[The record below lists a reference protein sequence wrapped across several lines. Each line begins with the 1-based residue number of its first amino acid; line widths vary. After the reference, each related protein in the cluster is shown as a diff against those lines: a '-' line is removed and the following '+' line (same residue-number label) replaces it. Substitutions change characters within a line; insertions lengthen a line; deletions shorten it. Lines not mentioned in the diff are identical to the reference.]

1 MKTESQGPTGGRAV
15 LRRVALFAAAAV
27 VITLVLVQAKAR
39 DERRLEAELVAIEEA
54 IEPDDRLLSLPDLD
68 PTSWVRQYRPDASAG
83 GYTLILYRR
92 RVPMIIDMNSRIV
105 HLWPDVRAVGRVRL
119 DRRGNLAVIGTDN
132 LIKHY
137 DWYGK
142 LWSYYRLP
150 VEEDFPHHDLIELA
164 NGHYLVLARDKE
176 THTGYLHEVDRKGRV
191 VWAWRS
197 MDHVDEL
204 PTWDRERKDPTH
216 FNSIHELP
224 PNRWFDSGDE
234 RFRPGN
240 ILVSARHLNT
250 VFIID
255 KRSSEVV
262 WQYSKDLDYQ
272 HEASM
277 VPEGEPGAGRIL
289 LFNNGRHNRNGYRRS
304 LVQAID
310 PISGEVEWEYGSKFF
325 FSSVAGAV
333 QKLPGEN
340 YVITS
345 SHGGRIFEITGG
357 RIFEITPAGEIVWE
371 WVPPHMPMRPERL
384 PYDHCPQLA
393 ALPNPV
399 ETGVRVQR
407 DLRPFVDVDL
417 YHFALTEDF
426 VTREV
431 AGYSRR
437 LLRTDNEC
445 RKLLI
450 PPGAALWVEFGID
463 EQRLRGRWLEA
474 RFRLT
479 VDDGEGLPETI
490 LDRSLNPE
498 SESPW
503 RGRNMRL
510 GRFAYKWVT
519 MCVATEAEGEMENPL
534 GIVAWGNPLVSSPV
548 QRPYEEPTET
558 ITEQE
563 RRLREQQLRALGY
576 VQ

>member
-1 MKTESQGPTGGRAV
+1 MKAESRGSTGGRAV

-39 DERRLEAELVAIEEA
+39 DERRLEAELAAIEEA
-54 IEPDDRLLSLPDLD
+54 IEPDDRLLGLPDLD
-68 PTSWVRQYRPDASAG
+68 STSWVRQYRPDASAG
-83 GYTLILYRR
+83 GYTLILYKR

-119 DRRGNLAVIGTDN
+119 DRRGNLVVIGTDN
-132 LIKHY
+132 LIKRY
-137 DWYGK
+137 DWDGN
-142 LWSYYRLP
+142 LTWYYRLP

-164 NGHYLVLARDKE
+164 NGDYLVLARDKA
-176 THTGYLHEVDRKGRV
+176 THTGYLLEVDRKGRV

-197 MDHVDEL
+197 MDHVDDFS
-204 PTWDRERKDPTH
+204 TWDRGRKDPTH

-262 WQYSKDLDYQ
+262 WQYSDDLDYQ

-277 VPEGEPGAGRIL
+277 VPKGEPGAGRIL

-310 PISGEVEWEYGSKFF
+310 PISGELDWEYGSRFF

-345 SHGGRIFEITGG
+345 SHGGRIFEITA
-357 RIFEITPAGEIVWE
+357 AGEIVWE
-371 WVPPHMPMRPERL
+371 WVPPYMPMRPERL
-384 PYDHCPQLA
+384 AYDHCPQLA
-393 ALPNPV
+393 ALPRPV
-399 ETGVRVQR
+399 ETGVRVQG
-407 DLRPFVDVDL
+407 DVRPFVDVDL

-426 VTREV
+426 VTRTV

-437 LLRTDNEC
+437 LLRTDSEC
-445 RKLLI
+445 RELLM

-479 VDDGEGLPETI
+479 VDDGEGPPETI
-490 LDRSLNPE
+490 LDRTLNPE

-503 RGRNMRL
+503 RGRSWRL
-510 GRFAYKWVT
+510 GRFAYKQVT
-519 MCVATEAEGEMENPL
+519 MCVATEVEGEMENPL
-534 GIVAWGNPLVSSPV
+534 DMVAWGNPLVSSPV

-558 ITEQE
+558 LTEQE
-563 RRLREQQLRALGY
+563 RELREQQLRALGY

>member
-1 MKTESQGPTGGRAV
+1 MKAESRGPTGGRTV
-15 LRRVALFAAAAV
+15 LRRVALFAVAAA

-39 DERRLEAELVAIEEA
+39 AERMLKAELAAIEEA
-54 IEPDDRLLSLPDLD
+54 IQPDDRLLGLPDLD
-68 PTSWVRQYRPDASAG
+68 PTSWVRQYRPDASVG
-83 GYTLILYRR
+83 GYTLILYKR

-105 HLWPDVRAVGRVRL
+105 HLWPKVRAVGRVRL

-132 LIKHY
+132 LIKLY
-137 DWYGK
+137 DWDGK
-142 LWSYYRLP
+142 LMWYYRLP
-150 VEEDFPHHDLIELA
+150 VEEDFPHHDLIQLA
-164 NGHYLVLARDKE
+164 NGDYLVLARDRA
-176 THTGYLHEVDRKGRV
+176 TRTGYLHEVDRKGRV
-191 VWAWRS
+191 VWMWRS
-197 MDHVDEL
+197 TDHVDEF
-204 PTWDRERKDPTH
+204 PTWDRDRKDPTH

-224 PNRWFDSGDE
+224 PNRWFESGDE

-262 WQYSKDLDYQ
+262 WQFSKDLDYQ

-289 LFNNGRHNRNGYRRS
+289 LFNNGHRNRNGYRRS

-310 PISGEVEWEYGSKFF
+310 PISGEVEWEYGSRFF
-325 FSSVAGAV
+325 FSSIAGTV
-333 QKLPGEN
+333 QKLPGTN
-340 YVITS
+340 YVIVS
-345 SHGGRIFEITGG
+345 SHGGRIFEITA
-357 RIFEITPAGEIVWE
+357 AGEIVWE
-371 WVPPHMPMRPERL
+371 WVPPYLPIRPQRL

-393 ALPNPV
+393 ALPRPV
-399 ETGVRVQR
+399 ETGVQVQG
-407 DLRPFVDVDL
+407 DVRPFVDVDL
-417 YHFALTEDF
+417 YTFALTEEF
-426 VTREV
+426 VSRSV
-431 AGYSRR
+431 AGHSRR

-445 RKLLI
+445 REVLM
-450 PPGAALWVEFGID
+450 PPGAEMWVEFGID
-463 EQRLRGRWLEA
+463 EQRLRGRWVEA

-479 VDDGEGLPETI
+479 VDDGENPPETI
-490 LDRSLNPE
+490 LERTLNPE

-510 GRFAYKWVT
+510 WRFAYKRVT
-519 MCVATEAEGEMENPL
+519 MCVATEVEGEMENPL
-534 GIVAWGNPLVSSPV
+534 DMVAWGNPRVSSPV

-558 ITEQE
+558 VTEQE
-563 RRLREQQLRALGY
+563 RKLREQQLRALGY

>member
-1 MKTESQGPTGGRAV
+1 MRAEERRV
-15 LRRVALFAAAAV
+15 LRRIGLFTAAAAAV
-27 VITLVLVQAKAR
+27 IIVLLLVRAQT
-39 DERRLEAELVAIEEA
+39 ERHRQAELVAIEEA
-54 IEPDDRLLSLPDLD
+54 IEPDDRLLGLPDLD

-83 GYTLILYRR
+83 GYTLILYKR

-119 DRRGNLAVIGTDN
+119 DRRGNLVVIGTDN
-132 LIKHY
+132 LIKRY
-137 DWYGK
+137 DWDGN
-142 LWSYYRLP
+142 LEWYYRLA

-164 NGHYLVLARDKE
+164 NGNYLVLARDRA
-176 THTGYLHEVDRKGRV
+176 TRTGYLLEVDRKGRV
-191 VWAWRS
+191 VWEWRS
-197 MDHVDEL
+197 MDHVDDF

-224 PNRWFDSGDE
+224 PNRWFESGDE

-277 VPEGEPGAGRIL
+277 VPEGLPGAGRIL
-289 LFNNGRHNRNGYRRS
+289 LFNNGHRNRNGYRRS
-304 LVQAID
+304 LVQAIN
-310 PISGEVEWEYGSKFF
+310 PISGEVEWKYGSRFF
-325 FSSVAGAV
+325 FSSIAGTL
-333 QKLPGEN
+333 QELPGGN
-340 YVITS
+340 FFIAS
-345 SHGGRIFEITGG
+345 SHGGRV
-357 RIFEITPAGEIVWE
+357 FEITPAGTIVWE
-371 WVPPHMPMRPERL
+371 WVPPYLPIRPERL

-393 ALPNPV
+393 ALPRPV
-399 ETGVRVQR
+399 ETEVRVQG

-417 YHFALTEDF
+417 YRFALTEEF
-426 VTREV
+426 VTRTI
-431 AGYSRR
+431 AGYPRR

-445 RKLLI
+445 REVLV
-450 PPGAALWVEFGID
+450 PPGATVWIEFGID
-463 EQRLRGRWLEA
+463 EQRLQGRWVEA

-479 VDDGEGLPETI
+479 VDDGDGPPETVF
-490 LDRSLNPE
+490 DRSLNPE

-503 RGRNMRL
+503 RGRRLRL

-519 MCVATEAEGEMENPL
+519 MCVATDAEGEMEDPL
-534 GIVAWGNPLVSSPV
+534 EMVAWGNPLISSPV
-548 QRPYEEPTET
+548 QRPYEEPTAT
-558 ITEQE
+558 VTEQE
-563 RRLREQQLRALGY
+563 RELREQQLRALGY

>member
-1 MKTESQGPTGGRAV
+1 MGGRSV
-15 LRRVALFAAAAV
+15 LRRVALFAAAAA
-27 VITLVLVQAKAR
+27 VITLVLVQTRVRA
-39 DERRLEAELVAIEEA
+39 ERMLKAELAAIEEA
-54 IEPDDRLLSLPDLD
+54 IEPDDRLLGLPDLD

-83 GYTLILYRR
+83 GYTLILYKR

-119 DRRGNLAVIGTDN
+119 DRQGNLVVIGTDN
-132 LIKHY
+132 LIKLY
-137 DWYGK
+137 DWDGK
-142 LWSYYRLP
+142 LTWYYRLP

-164 NGHYLVLARDKE
+164 NGDYLVLARDRA
-176 THTGYLHEVDRKGRV
+176 TRTGYLHEVDRKGRV
-191 VWAWRS
+191 VWMWRS
-197 MDHVDEL
+197 MDHVDDF

-224 PNRWFDSGDE
+224 PNRWFESGDE

-277 VPEGEPGAGRIL
+277 VPEGQPGAGRIL
-289 LFNNGRHNRNGYRRS
+289 LFNNGHRNRNGYRSS

-310 PISGEVEWEYGSKFF
+310 PISGELEWEYGSRFF
-325 FSSVAGAV
+325 FSSVAGVV

-345 SHGGRIFEITGG
+345 SHGGRIFEITK
-357 RIFEITPAGEIVWE
+357 AGEIVWE
-371 WVPPHMPMRPERL
+371 WVPPHLPMRPERL

-393 ALPNPV
+393 ALPRPV
-399 ETGVRVQR
+399 ETEVRVQG
-407 DLRPFVDVDL
+407 DVRPFVDVDL
-417 YHFALTEDF
+417 YTFALTEEF
-426 VTREV
+426 AARTV
-431 AGYSRR
+431 AGFSRR

-445 RKLLI
+445 RELLI
-450 PPGAALWVEFGID
+450 PPGAEMWVEFGID

-479 VDDGEGLPETI
+479 VDDGDGPPETI
-490 LDRSLNPE
+490 LDRTLNPE

-503 RGRNMRL
+503 RGRSWRL
-510 GRFAYKWVT
+510 GRFAYKRVT

-534 GIVAWGNPLVSSPV
+534 DMVAWGNPQVSSPV

-558 ITEQE
+558 VTEQE
-563 RRLREQQLRALGY
+563 RELREQQLRALGY

>member
-1 MKTESQGPTGGRAV
+1 MRAEERRV
-15 LRRVALFAAAAV
+15 LRRIGLFTAAAAAV
-27 VITLVLVQAKAR
+27 IIVLLLVRAQT
-39 DERRLEAELVAIEEA
+39 ERHRQAELVAIEEA

-83 GYTLILYRR
+83 GYTLILYKR

-105 HLWPDVRAVGRVRL
+105 HLWPDVRAVGRIRL

-132 LIKHY
+132 LIKLY
-137 DWYGK
+137 DWDGN
-142 LWSYYRLP
+142 LTWYYRLS

-164 NGHYLVLARDKE
+164 NGDYLVLARDRAIR
-176 THTGYLHEVDRKGRV
+176 TGYLHEVDHKGRV
-191 VWAWRS
+191 VWEWRS
-197 MDHVDEL
+197 MDHIDDF

-224 PNRWFDSGDE
+224 PNRWFESGDE

-255 KRSSEVV
+255 KRSSKVV

-277 VPEGEPGAGRIL
+277 VPEGLPGSGRIL
-289 LFNNGRHNRNGYRRS
+289 LFNNGHRNRNGYRRS

-310 PISGEVEWEYGSKFF
+310 PISGEVEWEYGSRFF
-325 FSSVAGAV
+325 FSSIAGTL
-333 QKLPGEN
+333 QELPGGN
-340 YVITS
+340 FFIAS
-345 SHGGRIFEITGG
+345 SHGG

-371 WVPPHMPMRPERL
+371 WVPPYLPIRPERL

-393 ALPNPV
+393 ALPRPV
-399 ETGVRVQR
+399 ETEVRVQG

-417 YHFALTEDF
+417 YRFALTEEF
-426 VTREV
+426 VNRTI

-445 RKLLI
+445 REVLM
-450 PPGAALWVEFGID
+450 PPGATVWVEFGID
-463 EQRLRGRWLEA
+463 EQRLQGRWLEA

-479 VDDGEGLPETI
+479 VDDGSGPPETI
-490 LDRSLNPE
+490 LDRTLTPE
-498 SESPW
+498 SKSPW
-503 RGRNMRL
+503 RGRDVRL

-519 MCVATEAEGEMENPL
+519 MCVATEADGEMENPL
-534 GIVAWGNPLVSSPV
+534 EMVAWGNPLISSPV
-548 QRPYEEPTET
+548 QRPFEELTE
-558 ITEQE
+558 IVTEQE
-563 RRLREQQLRALGY
+563 RELREQQLRALGY

>member
-1 MKTESQGPTGGRAV
+1 MKAEGLGSPGGRAV
-15 LRRVALFAAAAV
+15 LRRVALFAAVAV

-39 DERRLEAELVAIEEA
+39 DERRLEAELAAIEEA
-54 IEPDDRLLSLPDLD
+54 IEPDDRLLGLPDLD

-83 GYTLILYRR
+83 GYTLILYKR

-119 DRRGNLAVIGTDN
+119 DRRGNLVVIGTDN
-132 LIKHY
+132 LIKRY
-137 DWYGK
+137 DWDGNLK
-142 LWSYYRLP
+142 WYYRLA

-164 NGHYLVLARDKE
+164 NGNYLVLARDRA
-176 THTGYLHEVDRKGRV
+176 TRTGYLLEVDRKGRV
-191 VWAWRS
+191 VWEWRS
-197 MDHVDEL
+197 NDHADDF

-224 PNRWFDSGDE
+224 PNRWFESGDE

-277 VPEGEPGAGRIL
+277 VPEGLPGAGRIL
-289 LFNNGRHNRNGYRRS
+289 LFNNGHRSRNGYRRS

-310 PISGEVEWEYGSKFF
+310 PISGEVEWEFGSRFF
-325 FSSVAGAV
+325 FSSIAGTV
-333 QKLPGEN
+333 QKLPGTN
-340 YVITS
+340 YVIAS
-345 SHGGRIFEITGG
+345 SHGG

-371 WVPPHMPMRPERL
+371 WVPPHLPMRPERL

-393 ALPNPV
+393 ALPRPV
-399 ETGVRVQR
+399 ETEVRVQG

-417 YHFALTEDF
+417 YRFALTEEF
-426 VTREV
+426 VTRTI
-431 AGYSRR
+431 AGFSRR

-445 RKLLI
+445 REVLM
-450 PPGAALWVEFGID
+450 PPGATVWVEFGID
-463 EQRLRGRWLEA
+463 EQRLQGRWVEA

-479 VDDGEGLPETI
+479 VDDGDGPPETVF
-490 LDRSLNPE
+490 DRSLNPE

-503 RGRNMRL
+503 RGRSLRL

-519 MCVATEAEGEMENPL
+519 MCVATDAEGEMEDPL
-534 GIVAWGNPLVSSPV
+534 EMVAWGNPLISSPV

-558 ITEQE
+558 VTEQE
-563 RRLREQQLRALGY
+563 RELREQQLRALGY

>member
-1 MKTESQGPTGGRAV
+1 MRAEERRV
-15 LRRVALFAAAAV
+15 LRRIGLFTAAAAAV
-27 VITLVLVQAKAR
+27 IIVLLLVRAQT
-39 DERRLEAELVAIEEA
+39 ERHRQAELVAIEEA

-83 GYTLILYRR
+83 GYTLILYKR

-105 HLWPDVRAVGRVRL
+105 HLWPDVRAVGRIRL

-132 LIKHY
+132 LIKLY
-137 DWYGK
+137 DWDGN
-142 LWSYYRLP
+142 LTWYYRLS

-164 NGHYLVLARDKE
+164 NGDYLVLARDRAIR
-176 THTGYLHEVDRKGRV
+176 TGYLHEVDHKGRV
-191 VWAWRS
+191 VWEWRS
-197 MDHVDEL
+197 MDHIDDF

-224 PNRWFDSGDE
+224 PNRWFESGDE

-255 KRSSEVV
+255 KRSSKVV

-277 VPEGEPGAGRIL
+277 VPEGLPGSGRIL
-289 LFNNGRHNRNGYRRS
+289 LFNNGHRNRNGYRRS

-310 PISGEVEWEYGSKFF
+310 PISGEVEWEYGSRFF
-325 FSSVAGAV
+325 FSSIAGTL
-333 QKLPGEN
+333 QELPGGN
-340 YVITS
+340 FFIAS
-345 SHGGRIFEITGG
+345 SHGG

-371 WVPPHMPMRPERL
+371 WVPPYLPIRPERL

-393 ALPNPV
+393 ALPRPV
-399 ETGVRVQR
+399 ETEVRVQG

-417 YHFALTEDF
+417 YRFALTEEF
-426 VTREV
+426 VNRTI

-445 RKLLI
+445 REVLM
-450 PPGAALWVEFGID
+450 PPGATVWVEFGID
-463 EQRLRGRWLEA
+463 EQRLQERWLEA

-479 VDDGEGLPETI
+479 VDDGSGPPETI
-490 LDRSLNPE
+490 LDRTLTPE
-498 SESPW
+498 SKSPW
-503 RGRNMRL
+503 RGRDVRL

-519 MCVATEAEGEMENPL
+519 MCVATEADGEMENPL
-534 GIVAWGNPLVSSPV
+534 EMVAWGNPLISSPV
-548 QRPYEEPTET
+548 QRPFEELTE
-558 ITEQE
+558 IVTEQE
-563 RRLREQQLRALGY
+563 RELREQQLRALGY

>member
-1 MKTESQGPTGGRAV
+1 MKAESRGSTGGRAV

-27 VITLVLVQAKAR
+27 VITLVLVQAKVRA
-39 DERRLEAELVAIEEA
+39 ERMLEAELAAIEEA
-54 IEPDDRLLSLPDLD
+54 IEPDDRLLDLPDLD
-68 PTSWVRQYRPDASAG
+68 PTSWVRQYRPDASEG
-83 GYTLILYRR
+83 GYTLILYKR

-105 HLWPDVRAVGRVRL
+105 HLWPDVRAVGRIRL
-119 DRRGNLAVIGTDN
+119 DRRGNLVVIGTDN
-132 LIKHY
+132 LIKRY
-137 DWYGK
+137 DWDGN
-142 LWSYYRLP
+142 LTWYYRLP

-164 NGHYLVLARDKE
+164 NGDYLVLARDKA
-176 THTGYLHEVDRKGRV
+176 THTGYLLEVDRKDRV
-191 VWAWRS
+191 VWEWRS
-197 MDHVDEL
+197 MDHVDDF

-234 RFRPGN
+234 RYRPGN

-289 LFNNGRHNRNGYRRS
+289 LFNNGTHNRNGYRRS

-310 PISGEVEWEYGSKFF
+310 PITGEVEWVYGSRFF
-325 FSSVAGAV
+325 FSSIAGTV
-333 QKLPGEN
+333 QKLPGAN
-340 YVITS
+340 YVIAS
-345 SHGGRIFEITGG
+345 SHGG

-371 WVPPHMPMRPERL
+371 WVPPYLPMRPERL

-399 ETGVRVQR
+399 ETGVRVQG
-407 DLRPFVDVDL
+407 DVRPFVDVDL
-417 YHFALTEDF
+417 YRFALTEEF
-426 VTREV
+426 VTRTV

-437 LLRTDNEC
+437 LLRSDNEC
-445 RKLLI
+445 RELLM
-450 PPGAALWVEFGID
+450 PPGAMMWVEFGID
-463 EQRLRGRWLEA
+463 EKRLRGRWLEA
-474 RFRLT
+474 RFILT
-479 VDDGEGLPETI
+479 VDDGEGPPKTV
-490 LDRSLNPE
+490 LDRSLNSK
-498 SESPW
+498 SESLW
-503 RGRNMRL
+503 RGRDLRL

-548 QRPYEEPTET
+548 QRPYEEPTESLN
-558 ITEQE
+558 EQE
-563 RRLREQQLRALGY
+563 RKLREQQLRTLGY